1 MPDSDVTRAVPRAQP
16 AGLGLGERL
25 RSARK
30 ARAISVAQAAESL
43 RLEESS
49 VLALE
54 DERFSELGAPVFV
67 RGHLKRYAELVG
79 LNPTA
84 VIDAY
89 RSSVPDSDAL
99 PLISRP
105 REQAEG
111 LSVGPWTYWLA
122 AGLVGA
128 GVLLAL
134 ATGRQEPAAPA
145 PVPTPPAA
153 LPPQGVTGP
162 LPEPTPASMPASA
175 PASTPVPAQGPEP
188 APVPESAAPPVPAP
202 QPGPDAGSAPAAGN

>member
-1 MPDSDVTRAVPRAQP
+1 MPDSDATRSVPRAQP

-30 ARAISVAQAAESL
+30 ARAISVAQAADSL
-43 RLEESS
+43 RLEEST

-54 DERFSELGAPVFV
+54 EERFGELGAPVFV

-79 LNPTA
+79 LRPD
-84 VIDAY
+84 VVLDAY
-89 RSSVPDSDAL
+89 RIAVPESDAL

-111 LSVGPWTYWLA
+111 LSVGPWVYWLA

-128 GVLLAL
+128 GMLLAL
-134 ATGRQEPAAPA
+134 ATGRQKPATPEPGPAPSVDPSAVTAPAAAPA
-145 PVPTPPAA
+145 PAPA
-153 LPPQGVTGP
+153 T
-162 LPEPTPASMPASA
+162 TTA
-175 PASTPVPAQGPEP
+175 PASDPSPAPDSATLPVPVTQPVPDAAP
-188 APVPESAAPPVPAP
+188 APAS
-202 QPGPDAGSAPAAGN
+202 GT